1 MPDPGKQSQP
11 IPSLLIVEDGDEYFE
26 FFERHLFGY
35 RLLRAFHSA
44 GALEALRRNAVDI
57 IVMDI
62 RFDRTDRR
70 HLLGDAAAV
79 GERHFGRKE
88 DVEQAWTYLANR
100 QGFLISKAIREAGY
114 APPILFI
121 ESLPPRQI
129 ANLYVRHSGRLHFV
143 HQASN
148 GPCSAIIVRTH
159 PQGLCWG

>member
-100 QGFLISKAIREAGY
+100 QGFLISANRGTIHPAQ
-114 APPILFI
+114 
-121 ESLPPRQI
+121 PRP
-129 ANLYVRHSGRLHFV
+129 ARRTKPLGGLVVMRRTTRL
-143 HQASN
+143 
-148 GPCSAIIVRTH
+148 G
-159 PQGLCWG
+159 